1 MVEIFILVVLLIT
14 FLQLVFLGTVIFLEN
29 RDPAKTVVWLLI
41 LGVLPVLGALLYLVF
56 GRTFR
61 RRKLMRRNDSIESR
75 LERIVNNQQRRLAG
89 SDVVIGDKGPK
100 KKKLIRLLLK
110 DALAPLTVNN
120 RLEVLTNGED
130 TFKALFE
137 ALEGAKDSI
146 HLEYYI
152 FKDDEVGRDVLKILS
167 GKASDGVEVRVL
179 VDGWGSRKIAK
190 GLSGLRR
197 AGAEAEW
204 FLPVRFPFLSSKLNL
219 RNHRKIVIVDGR
231 LGFIGGLNIGDEYL
245 SRNKKFGFWRDT
257 FVRLEGE
264 SVHFLQTVF
273 LNDWYFAT
281 RRSVDGRKYYPHLE
295 RVGEQLSQIAA
306 SGPDSDWE
314 PILQVF
320 FTAMTGAQN
329 KIYIETPYFIPDDSA
344 LMALKTA
351 ALSGLDVKIIFQ
363 GIPDHKLTYWASH
376 SYFAELLE
384 AGVRIFSYRKGILHA
399 KILIIDG
406 EIGSVGS
413 ANFDMRSFRLNFE
426 ISAFVYNREFA
437 ARLEQDFEHDL
448 ADSEEIRVEEFH
460 RRPISYRIKESGAR
474 LLSPLL

>member
-1 MVEIFILVVLLIT
+1 MVEIFILLVLLIT
-14 FLQLVFLGTVIFLEN
+14 LLQLVFLGTVIFLEN

-41 LGVLPVLGALLYLVF
+41 LGALPVLGALLYLVF

-61 RRKLMRRNDSIESR
+61 RHKLMSRNDNIESR
-75 LERIVNNQQRRLAG
+75 LERIVNNQQSRLAG
-89 SDVVIGDKGPK
+89 NDVAIGDKGPQ

-130 TFKALFE
+130 TFKALFD
-137 ALEGAKDSI
+137 ALEGAKDYI

-167 GKASDGVEVRVL
+167 RKASKGIEVRVL
-179 VDGWGSRKIAK
+179 VDGWGSRKIAS
-190 GLSGLRR
+190 GLSELHQ

-219 RNHRKIVIVDGR
+219 RNHRKVVIVDGR
-231 LGFIGGLNIGDEYL
+231 MGFIGGLNIGDEYL

-281 RRSVDGRKYYPHLE
+281 GRSVDGRKYYPHLD

-320 FTAMTGAQN
+320 FTAMTGAEK
-329 KIYIETPYFIPDDSA
+329 KIYIETPYFIPDESA

-363 GIPDHKLTYWASH
+363 GVPDHKLTYWASH
-376 SYFAELLE
+376 SYFEELLE
-384 AGVRIFSYRKGILHA
+384 AGVRIYSYRKGILHA

-437 ARLEQDFEHDL
+437 ARLEQDFVHDL
-448 ADSEEIRVEEFH
+448 ADSEEIRVVEF
-460 RRPISYRIKESGAR
+460 RQRPISYRIKESGAR